1 MARTLQQARTAAQA
15 RAVLRALEA
24 ADMKQIFAEFKK
36 GTFIDHVP
44 TLGRYLQ
51 GQEECRRAHNA
62 AHPQNRVQP
71 YMLTMR
77 AFINRVNART
87 SIFEFEPSEGALQE
101 AEMEVTEAERA
112 QCSICLG
119 DCDPVVCQLTTT
131 RCEHVFH
138 KACLDKWLNKSDN
151 CPVCRRTVVF

>member
-1 MARTLQQARTAAQA
+1 
-15 RAVLRALEA
+15 
-24 ADMKQIFAEFKK
+24 MKQIFTEFKK

-44 TLGRYLQ
+44 TAERYLQ

-77 AFINRVNART
+77 AFVKRVNART
-87 SIFEFEPSEGALQE
+87 SIFEFEPSEEALLE
-101 AEMEVTEAERA
+101 AETEVTAAAVAEKA

-138 KACLDKWLNKSDN
+138 KACLDKWLNKSES
-151 CPVCRRTVVF
+151 CPVCRETVVF